1 MDIEA
6 LGLSCEFDLIQDSRY
21 NYRELIQRLLNMKC
35 PFCNKEYETQEEV
48 MNCVAEHVR
57 ASQEEAVKNMQ
68 KQSLMLMASQLTM
81 AALAT
86 QASARDVVER
96 FGEIYELLESL
107 TEKPDVVTEIEKW
120 LKEKDDSGN
129 GI

>member
-1 MDIEA
+1 
-6 LGLSCEFDLIQDSRY
+6 
-21 NYRELIQRLLNMKC
+21 MKC

-120 LKEKDDSGN
+120 LQEKDDSGN

>member
-1 MDIEA
+1 
-6 LGLSCEFDLIQDSRY
+6 
-21 NYRELIQRLLNMKC
+21 MKC

>member
-1 MDIEA
+1 
-6 LGLSCEFDLIQDSRY
+6 
-21 NYRELIQRLLNMKC
+21 MKC
-35 PFCNKEYETQEEV
+35 PFCNKEYLTQEEV

-81 AALAT
+81 ASLAT

-96 FGEIYELLESL
+96 FGEIYELLDNL
-107 TEKPDVVTEIEKW
+107 TEKPNVVTEIEKW
-120 LKEKDDSGN
+120 LKDKDSQDN
-129 GI
+129 DI

>member
-1 MDIEA
+1 
-6 LGLSCEFDLIQDSRY
+6 
-21 NYRELIQRLLNMKC
+21 
-35 PFCNKEYETQEEV
+35 

-81 AALAT
+81 ASLAT

-96 FGEIYELLESL
+96 FGEIYELLDNL
-107 TEKPDVVTEIEKW
+107 TEKPNVVTEIEKW
-120 LKEKDDSGN
+120 LKYKDSQDN
-129 GI
+129 DI

>member
-1 MDIEA
+1 
-6 LGLSCEFDLIQDSRY
+6 
-21 NYRELIQRLLNMKC
+21 MKC
-35 PFCNKEYETQEEV
+35 PFCNKEYLTQEEV
-48 MNCVAEHVR
+48 MNCVADHVR

-81 AALAT
+81 ASLAT

-120 LKEKDDSGN
+120 LKGKDDSEN

>member
-1 MDIEA
+1 
-6 LGLSCEFDLIQDSRY
+6 
-21 NYRELIQRLLNMKC
+21 MKC

-81 AALAT
+81 ASLAT

-120 LKEKDDSGN
+120 LKGKDDSGN
-129 GI
+129 EI

>member
-1 MDIEA
+1 
-6 LGLSCEFDLIQDSRY
+6 
-21 NYRELIQRLLNMKC
+21 MKC

-81 AALAT
+81 ASLAT

-96 FGEIYELLESL
+96 FGEIYELLDSL
-107 TEKPDVVTEIEKW
+107 TEKPNVVNEIEKW
-120 LKEKDDSGN
+120 LKEKDDKNTES
-129 GI
+129 

>member
-1 MDIEA
+1 
-6 LGLSCEFDLIQDSRY
+6 
-21 NYRELIQRLLNMKC
+21 MKC
-35 PFCNKEYETQEEV
+35 PFCNKEYLTQEEV
-48 MNCVAEHVR
+48 MNCVANHVR

-81 AALAT
+81 ASLAT

-120 LKEKDDSGN
+120 LKEKDESEN
-129 GI
+129 EA

>member
-1 MDIEA
+1 
-6 LGLSCEFDLIQDSRY
+6 
-21 NYRELIQRLLNMKC
+21 
-35 PFCNKEYETQEEV
+35 

-120 LKEKDDSGN
+120 LKGKDDSGN
-129 GI
+129 GL

>member
-1 MDIEA
+1 
-6 LGLSCEFDLIQDSRY
+6 
-21 NYRELIQRLLNMKC
+21 
-35 PFCNKEYETQEEV
+35 

-129 GI
+129 GK